1 MSAQKL
7 DPVNQMHIIVVGL
20 AMILIGSS
28 LFVGDAL
35 IPRMVVP
42 GAIVV
47 ALGFA
52 ATGIS
57 FLRFPNVEH
66 SWGHATAPPNTAS
79 A

>member
-35 IPRMVVP
+35 IPEMVVP
-42 GAIVV
+42 GTIVV

-52 ATGIS
+52 AIGIS
-57 FLRFPNVEH
+57 FLRFPNVER
-66 SWGHATAPPNTAS
+66 SWHHATVPPNTAS
-79 A
+79 V

>member
-47 ALGFA
+47 FLGFA
-52 ATGIS
+52 AIGVS

-66 SWGHATAPPNTAS
+66 SWSHATAPPNTAS

>member
-20 AMILIGSS
+20 ATILIGSC

-47 ALGFA
+47 FLGFA
-52 ATGIS
+52 AIGIS
-57 FLRFPNVEH
+57 FLRFPNFEH
-66 SWGHATAPPNTAS
+66 AWSHATAPPNTAN